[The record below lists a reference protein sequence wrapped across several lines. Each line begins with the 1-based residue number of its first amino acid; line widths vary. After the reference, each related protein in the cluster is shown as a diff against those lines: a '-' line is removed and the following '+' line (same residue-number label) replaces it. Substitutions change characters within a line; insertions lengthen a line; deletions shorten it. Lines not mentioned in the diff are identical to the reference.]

1 MAQIIKKYQTQMKH
15 IGANGVEYKLYPR
28 TLATNTKVPVGTVGN
43 DVSEEILSYSLRKI
57 YEKFDTLKPVSDTSG
72 YISTVTYASTAK
84 TIYPTVKVKKT
95 LKTNMAEKATSAFGV
110 MCDHNSNVLLT
121 TYINFNNVS
130 PVKSSDDYNSTD
142 EITKSRFI
150 TPSGVQ
156 SMFSN
161 YTSKLGN
168 YYTTASKLSTARYSN
183 TTTKAIYYNLTTDVE
198 SPDTSGATIERGFC
212 KRSDAVNILVSSSD
226 TSDETLIASS
236 VSSSFT
242 NNELIS
248 LTNGE
253 ISQST
258 INSGVLE
265 SKSTIQHALGLANT
279 LKFASRSLIPQ
290 VLYSS
295 TNFGGNVDV
304 KNGVVGSAS
313 QCKLLNQ
320 YAIFEDGAS
329 HVTTG
334 VPLIDIVTI
343 YPNSPTILPFELERT
358 VFFIVSLPI
367 AILRTEYEDE
377 TNSISNKQG
386 YVGVTDMPGLGSMIF
401 MHPAGSK
408 EVHLITSTELTP
420 PGGVGE
426 GLSKNNIYIE
436 DGCYKFSFTAEFLQ
450 QAGGI
455 YTIGGWNIMALI
467 V

>member
-15 IGANGVEYKLYPR
+15 IGANGIEYKLYPR

-43 DVSEEILSYSLRKI
+43 DVSEEILSNSLRKI

-150 TPSGVQ
+150 TPVGVQ
-156 SMFSN
+156 TMFSN
-161 YTSKLGN
+161 YTSKLSN
-168 YYTTASKLSTARYSN
+168 YYTTASKLSTARYSD
-183 TTTKAIYYNLTTDVE
+183 TATKATYYNLTTNME
-198 SPDTSGATIERGFC
+198 YPTTSGATIERGFY
-212 KRSDAVNILVSSSD
+212 KRSDVVDIVVSSSD
-226 TSDETLIASS
+226 TSDEALFANRTSS
-236 VSSSFT
+236 GFV
-242 NNELIS
+242 NNELIP
-248 LTNGE
+248 LTDGE
-253 ISQST
+253 ISTSL
-258 INSGVLE
+258 SDAYLAG
-265 SKSTIQHALGLANT
+265 KSTIQTALGLATT

-295 TNFGGNVDV
+295 TNFGGNADIQ
-304 KNGVVGSAS
+304 NGKDYGSGR
-313 QCKLLNQ
+313 CKLVNN
-320 YAIFEDGAS
+320 YAIFEDGVS
-329 HVTTG
+329 HITTG
-334 VPLIDIVTI
+334 VPYIDIVTV
-343 YPNSPTILPFELERT
+343 YPKSNTILPFELERT

-367 AILRTEYEDE
+367 AILTTEYEDE

-386 YVGVTDMPGLGSMIF
+386 YVGVTDISGLGSMIF

-408 EVHLITSTELTP
+408 EVHLITSTELSP
-420 PGGVGE
+420 PGGISCGV
-426 GLSKNNIYIE
+426 STHNIYIE
-436 DGCYKFSFTAEFLQ
+436 DNSYKFAFDASYLGAQ
-450 QAGGI
+450 Q
-455 YTIGGWNIMALI
+455 YTIGGWNIMTLI